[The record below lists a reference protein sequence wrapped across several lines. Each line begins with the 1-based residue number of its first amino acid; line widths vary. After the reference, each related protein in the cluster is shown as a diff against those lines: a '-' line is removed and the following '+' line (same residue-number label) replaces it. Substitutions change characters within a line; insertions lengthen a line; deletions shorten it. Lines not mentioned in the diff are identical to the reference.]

1 MTGDHP
7 NQTREPAPINEEKNS
22 ENKEGQFEAENNE
35 GNLSPSEV
43 NNVQIENAGEEN
55 SAKTVKSSRLK
66 LILPLYLIGLIS
78 LSIAAL
84 GFCFAPFTNYAYVQY
99 KFVSIHNF
107 QWVWVCAIIAGIIF
121 LADLIAV
128 LILKNTKQVGSLK
141 KILQAKFSIPLAA
154 SIIICIIVGLV
165 GGTSYYNRLKTDY
178 QADISYINKALQQEE
193 GNSSSS
199 TSNSSA
205 SSSANSSLFPS
216 QGASDAAVAIT
227 LGATCTEY
235 ETESEISNDDLE
247 FNNNPEDGGPFIIA
261 SENTAWDP
269 MMTCIAQKLDM
280 PTSVET
286 KLKAVITQS
295 VSALQS
301 SSSDLQL
308 FSNLQSLNTSWN
320 LKDGSTIYLSFGP
333 PAISIGYWAAS
344 FGVTNSDASTTSPSN
359 SSENLNSN
367 NEPGNQ
373 SSSNMSSATN
383 NSNNAIA
390 AINSTATCTEY
401 ETESE
406 ISAGYLDV
414 ESNPEDGGPGVN
426 VAGDTGKW
434 GPVLTCVAQKL
445 QIPTMVKIELKVQ
458 IAQSSAAAAKGQNS
472 NSGGINTSWNL
483 SNGGKIYLSFMPAD
497 LMQGWDASFS
507 LTNQQ

>member
-1 MTGDHP
+1 MSADDENPHDDKPLEDEAMDVTGDRA
-7 NQTREPAPINEEKNS
+7 NQTQEPTPINEEKNS
-22 ENKEGQFEAENNE
+22 ENEEGQFEA
-35 GNLSPSEV
+35 GNDEEDISASEV

-55 SAKTVKSSRLK
+55 SAKAVKKSRLK

-84 GFCFAPFTNYAYVQY
+84 GFCFAPLTNYAYVQY

-128 LILKNTKQVGSLK
+128 LILKNIKQVGSLK
-141 KILQAKFSIPLAA
+141 KLLRASFSIPLAA
-154 SIIICIIVGLV
+154 STSICIIVGLV
-165 GGTSYYNRLKTDY
+165 GGTNYYNHLKTDY
-178 QADISYINKALQQEE
+178 QADESYIDKALQQEE

-199 TSNSSA
+199 TNNSSA
-205 SSSANSSLFPS
+205 SSSANSSLLPS

-247 FNNNPEDGGPFIIA
+247 FNNNLEDGGPFIIA

-308 FSNLQSLNTSWN
+308 FSNWQSLNTSWN
-320 LKDGSTIYLSFGP
+320 LKDGSIIYLSFGP
-333 PAISIGYWAAS
+333 PAISIGDWSAS
-344 FGVTNSDASTTSPSN
+344 FSVTKSTSDTTSSSN
-359 SSENLNSN
+359 SSSNLNSG
-367 NEPGNQ
+367 EESGNQ
-373 SSSNMSSATN
+373 SISSDNVSNSSNSSSSD
-383 NSNNAIA
+383 NSSF
-390 AINSTATCTEY
+390 NSST
-401 ETESE
+401 
-406 ISAGYLDV
+406 
-414 ESNPEDGGPGVN
+414 
-426 VAGDTGKW
+426 
-434 GPVLTCVAQKL
+434 
-445 QIPTMVKIELKVQ
+445 
-458 IAQSSAAAAKGQNS
+458 
-472 NSGGINTSWNL
+472 NSGGNAYTDMNIDKGTSAPSDQSFDKEERTYITSWPL
-483 SNGGKIYLSFMPAD
+483 AYGTILLTYKGPVDYTTGGWTAEFQPSI
-497 LMQGWDASFS
+497 
-507 LTNQQ
+507 